1 MKKFDIV
8 WSKGRVRFND
18 INVPGRDVEEAIAVV
33 RAKHGAWMVESVVSV
48 TEYVPPY
55 ESGDAFRMQ
64 RNHDMGD
71 AVRAYLGMKS

>member
-8 WSKGRVRFND
+8 WGKGKLRFSD
-18 INVPGRDVEEAIAVV
+18 INVPATDVEAAIAAV
-33 RAKHGAWMVESVVSV
+33 RAKHGWMVEKIVSV

-55 ESGDAFRMQ
+55 ETNAALFRAQ

-71 AVRAYLGMKS
+71 AVRAYLGVRS